1 MKKLFLI
8 TFLLPIFLNANLLS
22 DNCITYKNMK
32 SVLLDGELIE
42 VKGTRYWGHGE
53 EIKYYIF
60 RLNKV
65 MCFDDGN
72 GHISTDEIH
81 VILNDKQYKNLNN
94 LLDSKS
100 KIQIEDFL
108 WGGTQHW
115 KRPIGVLK
123 AKFIQNSG

>member
-60 RLNKV
+60 
-65 MCFDDGN
+65 
-72 GHISTDEIH
+72 
-81 VILNDKQYKNLNN
+81 
-94 LLDSKS
+94 
-100 KIQIEDFL
+100 
-108 WGGTQHW
+108 
-115 KRPIGVLK
+115 
-123 AKFIQNSG
+123 